1 MIPPGHRLASNDL
14 RMMRGYSSVIWGMH
28 FIFGSVHLVIEGVE
42 AGHASGG
49 STSKFDFLGE
59 KLLLGMVTMGK
70 LGCI

>member
-14 RMMRGYSSVIWGMH
+14 TMMRGYSSVIWGMY
-28 FIFGSVHLVIEGVE
+28 FIFGSVHLVIE
-42 AGHASGG
+42 GHASGG

>member
-14 RMMRGYSSVIWGMH
+14 RMMRGYSSVIWGMY
-28 FIFGSVHLVIEGVE
+28 FIFGSVHLVIEG
-42 AGHASGG
+42 HASGE
-49 STSKFDFLGE
+49 STSKFGFLGE